1 MSKLVNRLMNSERER
16 VEDEKLNYVG
26 LIFREIDRLGY
37 LLNTNNQHN
46 FAIGVRYLL
55 GLVLPLSDEDFRFR
69 LEAIIDKYQGFV
81 SYIQFERTIGFEK
94 GELTPHEWIQLN
106 YDKATEIFD
115 SIIMLLERR
124 GILRQHLGVAE
135 FR

>member
-1 MSKLVNRLMNSERER
+1 MSRLANRLMSQERER
-16 VEDEKLNYVG
+16 VEDEKLNYIG
-26 LIFREIDRLGY
+26 LIFREIDRLGF

-55 GLVLPLSDEDFRFR
+55 GLVLPLSDEEFRLR
-69 LEAIIDKYQGFV
+69 LEAIMDKYQGLV
-81 SYIQFERTIGFEK
+81 SYVEFERSIGFEK
-94 GELTPHEWIQLN
+94 GELTLQEWIQLN

-115 SIIMLLERR
+115 SIIMLLERK
-124 GILRQHLGVAE
+124 GILRQRLGVAE